1 MAKRP
6 SLKKQI
12 VDRLNQQ
19 AKFGISKH
27 HAKQLYREY
36 CKTQGIEYNPARVPG
51 IFSIKTMES
60 YKEECIRF
68 GEWAKREHGIRYVND
83 AKQYVSEYLQ
93 RGIDRGLS
101 AWTLQKQ
108 RAALRKLYQDHTLAS
123 EVEIPKRRQKDV
135 IRSRGQKAMDREFS
149 EGKNQDL
156 VNFCKGTG
164 LRRREVQNV
173 KVKDVTQND
182 EGRLVIKVRG
192 KGCAKG
198 GRPREV
204 VVLKGYENHI
214 RQLVKGRNPE
224 ENIFNKIPVRADIHG
239 YRREYAKARY
249 EELTGRKFDRNCYD
263 KKAVQQVSKDLGHN
277 RISVALDNYLK

>member
-27 HAKQLYREY
+27 KAKQLYREY
-36 CKTQGIEYNPARVPG
+36 CKTHGIKYNPARVPG
-51 IFSIKTMES
+51 IYSIKTMEN

-68 GEWAKREHGIRYVND
+68 GEWAKQEHGVRYIDD
-83 AKQYVSEYLQ
+83 AKQYVAEYLQ
-93 RGIDRGLS
+93 KGVSRGYS

-123 EVEIPKRRQKDV
+123 EIELPKRRQKDV
-135 IRSRGQKAMDREFS
+135 IRSRGQKAMDKKFS
-149 EGKNQDL
+149 EEKNKDL

-164 LRRREVQNV
+164 LRRREILGVR
-173 KVKDVTQND
+173 VKDIVRNN
-182 EGRLVIKVRG
+182 EGRLIVKVRG
-192 KGCAKG
+192 KGYAKG

-204 VVLKGYENHI
+204 TVLKEYENHI
-214 RQLVKGRNPE
+214 RQLIRGRDPE

-249 EELTGRKFDRNCYD
+249 EELAGRKFDKNYYD